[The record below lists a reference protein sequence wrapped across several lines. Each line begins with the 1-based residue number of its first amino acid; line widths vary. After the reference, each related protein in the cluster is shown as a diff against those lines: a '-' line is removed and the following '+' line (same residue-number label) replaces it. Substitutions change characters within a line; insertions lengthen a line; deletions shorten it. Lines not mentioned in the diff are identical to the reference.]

1 VINLDRKKQIK
12 EILYYVDN
20 HRDSH
25 LSRNVCA
32 RILGETE
39 RPTIDD
45 EMIREL
51 KIKLP
56 NTKQE
61 EIQAMFNAVH

>member
-1 VINLDRKKQIK
+1 MNLDRKQQIK

-32 RILGETE
+32 KILGETE
-39 RPTIDD
+39 RATIDD
-45 EMIREL
+45 EMVREL

-56 NTKQE
+56 NVKQE
-61 EIQAMFNAVH
+61 EVQAIFNAVH